1 MRAIIWG
8 SSREFEMKLGAALA
22 KGAGQSGDTVE
33 YRMIG
38 QWTEGADT
46 GDLMIVVGMHAARLP
61 LAMDSYERGRRVLH
75 LDKGIT
81 RTGAREGRN
90 AKSEYWRFSLDEHQP
105 VRLISRME
113 QLKVSSDRRRE
124 QSWKFTKWRHNP
136 DGPILVCPPGRRECL
151 WYSLGTH
158 IEFAE
163 GMVRQVAQA
172 FPDAELL
179 FRPKPRHVMQ
189 HQWEDPPRGAV
200 WDNWQ
205 RGISETLAG
214 CRLMVAYSTSATLN
228 AILAGIPIVTLGP
241 NWAHR
246 LAGPLKKGGLYMP
259 PSEEITA
266 DLNSLAYLQWS
277 WDELRSGEAWKFIK
291 TCVELGV

>member
-1 MRAIIWG
+1 
-8 SSREFEMKLGAALA
+8 
-22 KGAGQSGDTVE
+22 
-33 YRMIG
+33 
-38 QWTEGADT
+38 
-46 GDLMIVVGMHAARLP
+46 
-61 LAMDSYERGRRVLH
+61 
-75 LDKGIT
+75 
-81 RTGAREGRN
+81 
-90 AKSEYWRFSLDEHQP
+90 
-105 VRLISRME
+105 
-113 QLKVSSDRRRE
+113 
-124 QSWKFTKWRHNP
+124 
-136 DGPILVCPPGRRECL
+136 
-151 WYSLGTH
+151 
-158 IEFAE
+158 
-163 GMVRQVAQA
+163 
-172 FPDAELL
+172 
-179 FRPKPRHVMQ
+179 MQ